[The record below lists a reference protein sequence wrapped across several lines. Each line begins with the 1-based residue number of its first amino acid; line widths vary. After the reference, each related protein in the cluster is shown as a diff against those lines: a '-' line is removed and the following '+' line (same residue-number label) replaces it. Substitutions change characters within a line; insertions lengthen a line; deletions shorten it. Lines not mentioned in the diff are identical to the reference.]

1 MMIIFI
7 TIRNLL
13 ELRKGAIIKWF
24 NTESRKD
31 TEHFGVAVLVKP
43 LQLYF

>member
-1 MMIIFI
+1 MMTIFI
-7 TIRNLL
+7 TIPNLL

-31 TEHFGVAVLVKP
+31 TEQYAHNTKTIADQK
-43 LQLYF
+43 

>member
-31 TEHFGVAVLVKP
+31 TEQYAHNTKTIADQK
-43 LQLYF
+43 

>member
-7 TIRNLL
+7 TIPNLL

-24 NTESRKD
+24 NTDSRRD
-31 TEHFGVAVLVKP
+31 TEQYAHNTKTIAD
-43 LQLYF
+43 QQ

>member
-7 TIRNLL
+7 TMPNLL

-24 NTESRKD
+24 NTDSRRD
-31 TEHFGVAVLVKP
+31 TEQYAHNTKTIAD
-43 LQLYF
+43 QQ

>member
-7 TIRNLL
+7 TIPNLL

-31 TEHFGVAVLVKP
+31 TEQYAHKAKTIAD
-43 LQLYF
+43 QK

>member
-7 TIRNLL
+7 TIPNLL

-31 TEHFGVAVLVKP
+31 TEQYAHNTNTIADQK
-43 LQLYF
+43 

>member
-7 TIRNLL
+7 TIPNLL

-31 TEHFGVAVLVKP
+31 TEQYANNTKTIAD
-43 LQLYF
+43 QK